1 MSEKK
6 PKPPSSPPATRL
18 LHELERVVELVQ
30 QSAASCASMDYALV
44 RPICGLDVKAWK
56 QLVATEALEHWLA
69 VPLNEPQAQALKAI
83 LAEKEHLAFQRDHDA
98 LTGIPN
104 RRMFDRVLNAEVDRA
119 IRSHTELSLVVLD
132 LDHFKKIND
141 TYGHDC
147 GDRVLARLGQVLKTS
162 VRSYDTVARIGGE
175 EFAIILP
182 STPGWTALLLTKR
195 ILETFR
201 KETFSCNDSKFHMT
215 FSAGVSSI
223 NLVDGKP
230 TAALLLKTADK
241 ALYAIKNNGR
251 NQVIAAET
259 QKTGTAFSLVQS
271 QEKQFLFACKG
282 TE

>member
-6 PKPPSSPPATRL
+6 PKPPTSPPATQL

-30 QSAASCASMDYALV
+30 QSAASCESMDYALV

-69 VPLNEPQAQALKAI
+69 VPLNESQAHALKTI

-119 IRSHTELSLVVLD
+119 VRSHTELSLVVLD

-201 KETFSCNDSKFHMT
+201 RETFSCNGGKFHMT

-223 NLVDGKP
+223 NLLDGKP
-230 TAALLLKTADK
+230 APALLLKTADK
-241 ALYAIKNNGR
+241 APYAVKNNGR
-251 NQVIAAET
+251 NQVVAAET
-259 QKTGTAFSLVQS
+259 QKTGTAFALVQS
-271 QEKQFLFACKG
+271 QEKRFLFECKG